1 MVRLL
6 ALAALLAAAPAAA
19 AVAPAVD
26 ASGLMT
32 PAVMDALKAIKAA
45 APQWT
50 SVSMTVSGGPGFV
63 MISES
68 SLRIDVTGSGN
79 MGNGWFS
86 GTAGSESVSFSAGA
100 FGRGF
105 SLFGSGVNVTMSR
118 FGSGFSVFGSVDG
131 KNISYTLDRFGSGL
145 SVFGQS
151 GANVSVSGWAN
162 SLSLYGQIDESRF
175 DRKALAVMGATLAL
189 AGSAA
194 K

>member
-6 ALAALLAAAPAAA
+6 ALAALLAAAPVAA

-26 ASGLMT
+26 ASGLIT
-32 PAVMDALKAIKAA
+32 PAVMEGLKAIKAA

-50 SVSMTVSGGPGFV
+50 PVNMTVSAGPGFA
-63 MISES
+63 MITES
-68 SLRIDVTGSGN
+68 SLRINVTGSGN
-79 MGNGWFS
+79 RGNGWFS
-86 GTAGSESVSFSAGA
+86 GTAGSDGVSFSASA

-105 SLFGSGVNVTMSR
+105 SLFGSGVSVTMSR
-118 FGSGFSVFGSVDG
+118 FGEGFSVWGTVDG
-131 KNISYTLDRFGSGL
+131 KSVSYTIDRFGSGL

-162 SLSLYGQIDESRF
+162 NLSVYGQLDEARF
-175 DRKALAVMGATLAL
+175 GRKALAVMGATLAL
-189 AGSAA
+189 AAPAA

>member
-50 SVSMTVSGGPGFV
+50 SVSMTVSGSPNFV
-63 MISES
+63 MISEP
-68 SLRIDVTGSGN
+68 SLRIDVNGSGN

-86 GTAGSESVSFSAGA
+86 GSAGSESVSFSASA

-105 SLFGSGVNVTMSR
+105 SLFGSGVSVTMSR

-131 KNISYTLDRFGSGL
+131 KNISYTIDRFGSGL

-162 SLSLYGQIDESRF
+162 SLSLYGQIDEARF
-175 DRKALAVMGATLAL
+175 GRKALAVMGATLAL